1 MSKSILVKAAAAV
14 ALRLLDILPDNHSRI
29 NLAQRSLREIAGK
42 FYLASCGRNVNIQK
56 QTSFSSRCT
65 LGNNSGIGR
74 FSKLYGPVHIGDNVM
89 MGPYC
94 TIYTQNHKYSDTS
107 RPMNQQGFDEEK
119 PVYIG
124 NDVWIGGH
132 VMILP
137 GVNIGNGCIV
147 GGGSVVTRDVP
158 DYAVIGGNPA
168 KILKYRK

>member
-1 MSKSILVKAAAAV
+1 
-14 ALRLLDILPDNHSRI
+14 
-29 NLAQRSLREIAGK
+29 
-42 FYLASCGRNVNIQK
+42 
-56 QTSFSSRCT
+56 
-65 LGNNSGIGR
+65 
-74 FSKLYGPVHIGDNVM
+74 M

-137 GVNIGNGCIV
+137 GITIGNGSVI
-147 GGGSVVTRDVP
+147 GGGSVVTRNVP
-158 DYAVIGGNPA
+158 DNAVVGGNPA
-168 KILKYRK
+168 KIIKYRH